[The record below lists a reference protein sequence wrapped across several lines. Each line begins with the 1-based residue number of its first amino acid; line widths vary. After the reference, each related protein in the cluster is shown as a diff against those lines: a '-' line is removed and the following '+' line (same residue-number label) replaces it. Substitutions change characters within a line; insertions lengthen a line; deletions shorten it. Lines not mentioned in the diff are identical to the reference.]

1 VASNSISI
9 MQYDRVVLCV
19 DNVVSRYAVQSDLPR
34 LLLNAGTNAYSFQA
48 SRHDFLNEACLACLY
63 PPRKGTSHEQRVACN
78 QSAQGQIGRPMESYS
93 MVTGLAGLYLLLQLL
108 ADRNWSP
115 HHQGNA
121 LQLDSIMDEP
131 RKKDPE
137 CVLFCGEPQ
146 VQARFRENYS
156 RYFAKTS

>member
-1 VASNSISI
+1 MS
-9 MQYDRVVLCV
+9 RLVLACL

-48 SRHDFLNEACLACLY
+48 SRHDFLNGGCLACLF
-63 PPRKGTSHEQRVACN
+63 PPRKGTSHEQRVACD
-78 QSAQGQIGRPMESYS
+78 QLAQGQTLRPTESYS

-121 LQLDSIMDEP
+121 LQLDSIIDEP
-131 RKKDPE
+131 RNKDPE

-156 RYFAKTS
+156 RHFAKTA